1 MNHIENLCIHHL
13 FEFQVDQKPDA
24 IAILFGEK
32 HLTYRELNQ
41 QATLLAY
48 YLQSLGVSQ
57 EAQDLCKIKYKDE
70 TPEKLLLCTTFIDK
84 KQIIRQVPKLASR
97 LPFRSNNEVDRAFKR
112 KPVSKPEM
120 IDPIYPSEFKTTAIA
135 SQPIIQCV
143 PPSSIQH

>member
-48 YLQSLGVSQ
+48 YLQSLGVSP
-57 EAQDLCKIKYKDE
+57 EAQDLGKIKYKDE

-84 KQIIRQVPKLASR
+84 KRIIRQVPKLASR
-97 LPFRSNNEVDRAFKR
+97 LPFRSNNEDDRAFKR
-112 KPVSKPEM
+112 IENVRNQIAHGDSVISVLSTLKS
-120 IDPIYPSEFKTTAIA
+120 STT
-135 SQPIIQCV
+135 
-143 PPSSIQH
+143 SSTSCGEL